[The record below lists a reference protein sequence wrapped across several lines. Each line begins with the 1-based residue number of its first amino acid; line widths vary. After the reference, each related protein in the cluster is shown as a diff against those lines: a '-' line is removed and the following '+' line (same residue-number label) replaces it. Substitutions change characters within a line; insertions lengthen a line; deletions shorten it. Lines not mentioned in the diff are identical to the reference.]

1 MDYHPQRQKIIET
14 DASYSPKGAV
24 LNQLEPDG
32 KWHPEA
38 FYSKKSSD
46 AELNYDTHD
55 KEMVVIVA
63 CFKVWTHY
71 LIGQR
76 VVVYAGHT
84 NLEYF
89 NTTKILNCCQARWAE
104 ILSDFDFVITYRPG
118 DKNVKADAL
127 SRRTDPE
134 LEGGSAPQISM
145 VKPVQLAQIQR
156 DNHLLVQLLSQNARV
171 PIRGTAE
178 AAGYDLYS
186 AEKTVIPPQGRIK
199 VSTEI
204 CIVVTKGTYGRIAP
218 QSGLVMK
225 HSIEIAAGV
234 LDTDYS
240 GPVIVGLINN
250 SNIPFEVKVEDRIEQ
265 FILKCIQTPE
275 LSKVDSLPETVRG
288 NKGFG
293 SIGITETPI
302 LDQKVMAV

>member
-89 NTTKILNCCQARWAE
+89 NTTKILNCRQARWAE
-104 ILSDFDFVITYRPG
+104 ILSNFNFGITYRPW
-118 DKNVKADAL
+118 DKNSKADA
-127 SRRTDPE
+127 
-134 LEGGSAPQISM
+134 
-145 VKPVQLAQIQR
+145 V
-156 DNHLLVQLLSQNARV
+156 
-171 PIRGTAE
+171 
-178 AAGYDLYS
+178 
-186 AEKTVIPPQGRIK
+186 
-199 VSTEI
+199 
-204 CIVVTKGTYGRIAP
+204 
-218 QSGLVMK
+218 
-225 HSIEIAAGV
+225 
-234 LDTDYS
+234 
-240 GPVIVGLINN
+240 
-250 SNIPFEVKVEDRIEQ
+250 
-265 FILKCIQTPE
+265 
-275 LSKVDSLPETVRG
+275 
-288 NKGFG
+288 
-293 SIGITETPI
+293 
-302 LDQKVMAV
+302 